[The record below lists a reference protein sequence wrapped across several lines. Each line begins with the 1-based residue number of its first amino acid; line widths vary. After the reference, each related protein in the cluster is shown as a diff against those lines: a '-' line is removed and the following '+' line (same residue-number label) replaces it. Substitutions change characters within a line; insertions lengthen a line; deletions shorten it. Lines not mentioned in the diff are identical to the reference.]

1 MIEYINVIYPIAGH
15 IKTKRRIY
23 MKKILS
29 VFLVAAMLVAVLATV
44 ACGNEPEATTTTLAS
59 TDATTTTTE
68 ATTEATTTTSTTTTQ
83 TTTTTETTTTAETTT
98 TIFTEPVF
106 ARFDFGTKTYAE
118 DNNLTSHEYITSHL
132 TYNKTYISVTY
143 DEDNIIVTSLL
154 DYNYNSSMKSNGHA
168 FSLLFDDISADYTF
182 EDPQEIH
189 AGMGK
194 NGYHQYMKIRFVN
207 GSPNTKISFDWKSTS
222 LATWYKTAVCAMD
235 VTPGKASADYDEY
248 QVAIFD
254 VAREVNLP
262 TGASE
267 ITDDNGVG
275 PGNNWIWQGASQF
288 VTAIRFGVLASYVSG
303 TARSGAT
310 FATTGSNAVDDGTG
324 KMIASDGSGKV
335 TSWTAGEELTAAKVA
350 ARCDTRG
357 LIKKGNF
364 VKIDYIVFG
373 VSPEQLM
380 EYKSNLERASES

>member
-1 MIEYINVIYPIAGH
+1 
-15 IKTKRRIY
+15 

-29 VFLVAAMLVAVLATV
+29 VFLVAAMLAAVLATV
-44 ACGNEPEATTTTLAS
+44 ACGNEPEATTTTL
-59 TDATTTTTE
+59 TTTEATTTTTST
-68 ATTEATTTTSTTTTQ
+68 TTEATTTTSTTTTQ
-83 TTTTTETTTTAETTT
+83 TTTTTETTATAETTT

-132 TYNKTYISVTY
+132 SYNKTYISVTY
-143 DEDNIIVTSLL
+143 DEDNIIVTALL
-154 DYNYNSSMKSNGHA
+154 DYNYNSSMKTNGHA
-168 FSLLFDDISADYTF
+168 FSLHFNDISADYTF

-222 LATWYKTAVCAMD
+222 LATWYSTAACVMN

-254 VAREVNLP
+254 IAREANLP

-275 PGNNWIWQGASQF
+275 PGNNWVWQGASQF
-288 VTAIRFGVLASYVSG
+288 VTAIRFGVLASYVIG
-303 TARSGAT
+303 NERSGAT

-335 TSWTAGEELTAAKVA
+335 TSWTAGEELSKSKVA

-357 LIKKGNF
+357 LIKRGNF